1 MFYHEFSLLLRS
13 KNGKEMILATDLDG
27 TFLGGDPSQKTEL
40 YQLINNH
47 PSIQLVF
54 VSGRGL
60 ASVLPLFEEPFMP
73 DPHYIIGDVGATV
86 VHGYSLQPVEP
97 IQSLIEELWPGR
109 EKIISALEDVKGLRL
124 QDVPQQRRC
133 SFYYDDKTDLHQLKS
148 LTEALNCDLIISA
161 GKYADILPKGVNKGS
176 SLQMLATQYGF
187 SDEQILVA
195 GDTFNDLS
203 LFETGYK
210 GVVVGNAESGL
221 QEVTMHLP
229 TVYRAKGT
237 GAGGILEAMQHFS
250 FIGTLRA

>member
-1 MFYHEFSLLLRS
+1 
-13 KNGKEMILATDLDG
+13 MILATDLDG

-47 PSIQLVF
+47 PSFQLVF

-60 ASVLPLFEEPFMP
+60 ASILSLFEEAFMP
-73 DPHYIIGDVGATV
+73 SPHYIISDVGATV

-97 IQSLIEELWPGR
+97 IQSLIEEKWPGR
-109 EKIISALEDVKGLRL
+109 EKINSALECVKGLRP
-124 QDVPQQRRC
+124 QVVPQQRRC
-133 SFYYDDKTDLHQLKS
+133 SFYYDDKTDLHQLR
-148 LTEALNCDLIISA
+148 LVAEELHCDLIISA

-176 SLQMLATQYGF
+176 SLRMLATQYGF
-187 SDEQILVA
+187 SDDQILVA

-229 TVYRAKGT
+229 DVYRARKD
-237 GAGGILEAMQHFS
+237 GAGGILEAMQYFS
-250 FIGTLRA
+250 FIRPLRA